1 MRRSKQR
8 YYYDNN
14 ITLFLAHCVR
24 TTLETKAQRDVLT
37 FLLLGNARRNRV
49 IIVHNTQGKGDRQI
63 SYQSSNY
70 IVVIVIPIK
79 MMNICILYYR
89 LLN

>member
-1 MRRSKQR
+1 MRRIQQR
-8 YYYDNN
+8 HYYDNSSVLKR
-14 ITLFLAHCVR
+14 IVSR